1 MLCRLASA
9 VNAQKQDIGSLG
21 DDAERRARMCQAEA
35 VAMDSLMKLIDR
47 IEEAMREILP
57 EDILDDIRED
67 II

>member
-1 MLCRLASA
+1 
-9 VNAQKQDIGSLG
+9 
-21 DDAERRARMCQAEA
+21 MCQAEA
-35 VAMDSLMKLIDR
+35 VAMDSLMKLVDR